1 MPTDRGYE
9 DDYQGFIL
17 HYKFPAELGEI
28 AKNNTSDQIM
38 EKYMK
43 TKVVCACGT
52 PCERCNM
59 FNHKRTKK
67 HIKLMAK
74 KELEEN
80 QIQILHREIEELK
93 EQLKNIYEYCVAK
106 LP

>member
-1 MPTDRGYE
+1 MTETTETKEVVVEPTSKKAKTFKEY
-9 DDYQGFIL
+9 
-17 HYKFPAELGEI
+17 YKNPEFREKHL
-28 AKNNTSDQIM
+28 
-38 EKYMK
+38 KYMK

-67 HIKLMAK
+67 HIKQMAK